1 MEGSLRIV
9 DSWTHF
15 AYPSTMSQRRPHPTS
30 PFCRYRGGRLRTLI
44 AVGLLGMTAA
54 LAGCATE
61 RPYVWIQDLPPAAVG
76 EADGTVHPRDSIA
89 VVVMDQPTMSGEFV
103 VHDDGSYLQPTLGN
117 VLVQG
122 KTPAEIAADLQVRMK
137 DMIVNPRVAVSIS
150 KVAPIRVN
158 VVGEVK
164 TPGSY
169 ELNRDRTL
177 AGALAAAGWVT
188 DFASKDRVYVARSG
202 QNERR
207 VRFALRELTS
217 PESPSA
223 RFRLRDGDVVVVE

>member
-1 MEGSLRIV
+1 
-9 DSWTHF
+9 
-15 AYPSTMSQRRPHPTS
+15 MSARRPHPT
-30 PFCRYRGGRLRTLI
+30 FAFRRRLVRPLTRSI
-44 AVGLLGMTAA
+44 AESMLGVLALTAA

-61 RPYVWIQDLPPAAVG
+61 RPYVWIQDLPAAAAG

-122 KTPAEIAADLQVRMK
+122 KTPAEISADLQVRMK
-137 DMIVNPRVAVSIS
+137 DMIVNPRVAVSIA

-188 DFASKDRVYVARSG
+188 DFASKDRVFVARNG

>member
-1 MEGSLRIV
+1 
-9 DSWTHF
+9 
-15 AYPSTMSQRRPHPTS
+15 MSQRR
-30 PFCRYRGGRLRTLI
+30 RLPSFPYHRQLRRHLRASI
-44 AVGLLGMTAA
+44 AAGSLGLLGIGLTAA
-54 LAGCATE
+54 LASCATE
-61 RPYVWIQDLPPAAVG
+61 RPYVWIQDLPATAAG

-89 VVVMDQPTMSGEFV
+89 VVVMDQPSMSGEFV

-117 VLVQG
+117 VPVQG
-122 KTPAEIAADLQVRMK
+122 KTPAEISADLQVRMK
-137 DMIVNPRVAVSIS
+137 DMIVNPRVTVSVS
-150 KVAPIRVN
+150 KVATIRVN

-188 DFASKDRVYVARSG
+188 DFASKDRVFVARNG

>member
-1 MEGSLRIV
+1 MSHRRLHLTFPVCRRLGRQLRA
-9 DSWTHF
+9 S
-15 AYPSTMSQRRPHPTS
+15 
-30 PFCRYRGGRLRTLI
+30 I
-44 AVGLLGMTAA
+44 ATGLLGMTAA
-54 LAGCATE
+54 LASCATE
-61 RPYVWIQDLPPAAVG
+61 RPFVWIQDLPAAAAG
-76 EADGTVHPRDSIA
+76 EADGTVRPRDSIA
-89 VVVMDQPTMSGEFV
+89 VVVMDQATMSGEFV

-117 VLVQG
+117 VMVQG
-122 KTPAEIAADLQVRMK
+122 KTPAEISADLQARLK

-188 DFASKDRVYVARSG
+188 DFASKDRVYVARNG

>member
-1 MEGSLRIV
+1 M
-9 DSWTHF
+9 
-15 AYPSTMSQRRPHPTS
+15 
-30 PFCRYRGGRLRTLI
+30 
-44 AVGLLGMTAA
+44 LGVLALTAA

-61 RPYVWIQDLPPAAVG
+61 RPYVWIQDLPAAAAG
-76 EADGTVHPRDSIA
+76 EADGTVHPRNSIA

-122 KTPAEIAADLQVRMK
+122 KTPAEISADLQVRMK
-137 DMIVNPRVAVSIS
+137 DMIVNPRVAVSIA

-188 DFASKDRVYVARSG
+188 DFASKDRVFVARNG